1 MKTWLILLVISGF
14 GLIPVSGHAQEW
26 KKNHDVTI
34 PLAEGKNDNGEATQ
48 VKEAPRNIGRVQ
60 GTVGSVYS
68 AQDIMRMP
76 TRNVNTISTMTLG
89 AQSYPGQ
96 EPIFKG
102 ATGGTAYFV
111 DGIRVRSGSLG
122 VAGMGF

>member
-1 MKTWLILLVISGF
+1 MKTWMILLVISVVV
-14 GLIPVSGHAQEW
+14 LIPVSGIAQDW
-26 KKNHDVTI
+26 KKNHDITL
-34 PLAEGKNDNGEATQ
+34 PFAEGKNDNGEVTQ
-48 VKEAPRNIGRVQ
+48 VKEAPKNIGRVQ
-60 GTVGSVYS
+60 GTVGSVYT

-122 VAGMGF
+122 VAGMGY